1 MRRLL
6 PLFLLLLLFAT
17 PGGQCPPPPPP
28 PIEEQIVCEQW
39 LQFSDG
45 SVSVCAMEDTWSF
58 QMNRR

>member
-17 PGGQCPPPPPP
+17 PGGQCPPPT
-28 PIEEQIVCEQW
+28 IEEEIVCEQW